1 MRRIWLV
8 LKNEF
13 LSTVG
18 KRSFW
23 STTILFPAVVLA
35 LTLGS
40 QVLGSNAAEGADQ
53 LIPTP
58 GTQTALGYVDHAGI
72 IETLPPGIDE
82 RTLVAFQ
89 TEDDARTAVS
99 RGVIS
104 RFVVI
109 PADYVE
115 GGIVTV
121 VADKFRPI
129 DSFGFPPVLAYTLNS
144 NLLGDAAKAKLLFG
158 PLAEVSSES
167 ISSPDGG
174 GQTDNQ
180 WAFFVPY
187 AVLMI
192 FYFVVIMSSSYMLQS
207 VAREKETRTVEMLL
221 LSMKPRELMTGKI
234 LGLAGVALIQMAI
247 WLGGG
252 LAVLRWAAPRLAE
265 VGFTRSLPPDF
276 VVWSL
281 AYFIVGYLLFAA
293 LLGAMGALAPG
304 TREGNQF
311 VFVAIAPLIIPLL
324 MSSSII
330 RDPNGGLAV
339 FLSLFPLTS
348 TVTMPT
354 RLAAT
359 DVPFWELAAGL
370 AILAVGA
377 YLFVLFA
384 ARLVRADTL
393 LSSRMLNLKRVIA
406 ELRAGR

>member
-13 LSTVG
+13 LSTIG

-23 STTILFPAVVLA
+23 LTTFLFPAIVLG

-40 QVLGSNAAEGADQ
+40 QLLGWNAAAGADQ
-53 LIPTP
+53 LIPEAGSQAP
-58 GTQTALGYVDHAGI
+58 LGYVDQAGI
-72 IETLPPGIDE
+72 IKNLPEGVNSSV
-82 RTLVAFQ
+82 LVAYPS
-89 TEDDARTAVS
+89 EDAAREAVIRGTVS
-99 RGVIS
+99 R
-104 RFVVI
+104 FAVI
-109 PADYVE
+109 PSDYLT
-115 GGIVTV
+115 GGTVTIV
-121 VADKFRPI
+121 AEKFRPA
-129 DSFGFPPVLAYTLNS
+129 DSFGFPPVLEYTLNY
-144 NLLGDAAKAKLLFG
+144 NLLGDAAKARLLFG
-158 PLAEVSSES
+158 PLAQLTQES
-167 ISSPDGG
+167 ISGTGG

-207 VAREKETRTVEMLL
+207 VAREKENRTVELLL
-221 LSMKPRELMTGKI
+221 LSVKPRELMTGKI

-252 LAVLRWAAPRLAE
+252 LVVLNWAAPRLAE
-265 VGFTRSLPPDF
+265 MGFTRSLPPDF

-281 AYFIVGYLLFAA
+281 AFFIVGYLLFAA
-293 LLGAMGALAPG
+293 LLGALGALAPG

-311 VFVAIAPLIIPLL
+311 VFVAIAPLIVPLL
-324 MSSSII
+324 LSSSII
-330 RDPNGGLAV
+330 RDPNGNLAV

-359 DVPFWELAAGL
+359 DVPLWQLAVGLAA
-370 AILAVGA
+370 LAVGA
-377 YLFVLFA
+377 YLLVLFA
-384 ARLVRADTL
+384 ARLVRSDTL
-393 LSSRMLNLKRVIA
+393 LTTKVLNLKRVIA